1 MPTRNIPVAEAGP
14 LVADLMLRDPRTVP
28 STTTVAEARA
38 AFANPRERML
48 LVTVD
53 GRFAGAV
60 PRERVSDDLDADL
73 TLAALLDAA
82 VPRVSPADAAAR
94 ALELLDAGES
104 ERLPVVEEDGSLV
117 GLVCFNRRRN
127 VFCVDG

>member
-1 MPTRNIPVAEAGP
+1 MPTRNVPVDEAGP

-28 STTTVAEARA
+28 ATTTVAEAREA
-38 AFANPRERML
+38 LANPRERML

-60 PRERVSDDLDADL
+60 PRDRVSDDLDARL
-73 TLAALLDAA
+73 TLDALLDAD
-82 VPRVSPADAAAR
+82 VPRVAPADAAAR
-94 ALELLDAGES
+94 ALELLDADES
-104 ERLPVVEEDGSLV
+104 ERLPVVETDGSLV

>member
-1 MPTRNIPVAEAGP
+1 
-14 LVADLMLRDPRTVP
+14 MLRDPRTVP
-28 STTTVAEARA
+28 STTTVAAAREAL
-38 AFANPRERML
+38 ANPRERML

-60 PRERVSDDLDADL
+60 PRERISDDLGPDL
-73 TLAALLDAA
+73 TLEALLDAE
-82 VPRVSPADAAAR
+82 VPRLAPADAASR
-94 ALELLDAGES
+94 ALELLDADES
-104 ERLPVVEEDGSLV
+104 DRLPVVEEDGSLV

>member
-1 MPTRNIPVAEAGP
+1 MPTRNVPVAEAGP

-28 STTTVAEARA
+28 STTTVAEAREA
-38 AFANPRERML
+38 LANPRERML
-48 LVTVD
+48 LVTAD

-60 PRERVSDDLDADL
+60 PRGRVSDDLDADL
-73 TLAALLDAA
+73 TLEALLDAE
-82 VPRVSPADAAAR
+82 VPRVTPADAASR
-94 ALELLDAGES
+94 ALELLGADES
-104 ERLPVVEEDGSLV
+104 DRLPVVEEDGSLV